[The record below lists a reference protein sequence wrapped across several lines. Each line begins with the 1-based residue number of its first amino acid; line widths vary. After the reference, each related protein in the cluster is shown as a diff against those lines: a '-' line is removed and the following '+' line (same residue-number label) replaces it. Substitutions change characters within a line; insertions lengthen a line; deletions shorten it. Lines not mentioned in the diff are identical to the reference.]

1 MNITEIM
8 EIERKKEL
16 AAIELSR
23 NQGRTPLN
31 MLMEGEKCCNR
42 AFAKLG
48 RSRLLDKM
56 TSFTCE
62 KCGQEYRFDD
72 ASSHCSG
79 VGIRRWVP
87 HVWTELRRTE
97 LRR

>member
-8 EIERKKEL
+8 EAERKKDL
-16 AAIELSR
+16 AAIELAR

-31 MLMEGEKCCNR
+31 MLMEGEKCCAR

-48 RSRLLDKM
+48 RGGLLDKM

-62 KCGQEYRFDD
+62 KCGQEYRCDDD
-72 ASSHCSG
+72 ALAHN
-79 VGIRRWVP
+79 IRRWAP
-87 HVWTELRRTE
+87 HVWVELRR
-97 LRR
+97 